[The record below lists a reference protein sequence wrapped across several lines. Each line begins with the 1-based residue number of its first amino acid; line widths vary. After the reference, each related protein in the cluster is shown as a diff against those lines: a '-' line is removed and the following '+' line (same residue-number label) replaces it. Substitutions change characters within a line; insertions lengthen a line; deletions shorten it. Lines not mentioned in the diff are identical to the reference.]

1 MREYSVVKPHF
12 WIGKTG
18 KELRGKP
25 EAQLIAMYLMT
36 SPHSTMIGVFH
47 CPIMYIAYETGLTI
61 EVASKGLASLLEEG
75 FCTFDAAT
83 DTVFVK
89 NMLKFQVG
97 DNLNPKDNRVKAIKR
112 AFGELPESKA
122 KQEFAGLY
130 WEVLGLEKP
139 VKHTSPSEAPC
150 KPLRSQDQEHDQE
163 QEQTAA
169 PIAKNAIGLPLMN
182 NGFFA
187 IKPEQLEKLKT
198 LYPDIDCEQ
207 ELRNMIGWFD
217 ANPEKLKPRT
227 AIMQFVNSWLANR
240 QTDYHNSNRAD
251 LGDLDDTSWAEGLVL
266 YQSEQAQ

>member
-25 EAQLIAMYLMT
+25 EAQLLAMYLMT

-47 CPIMYIAYETGLTI
+47 CPIMYMAYETGLSI
-61 EVASKGLASLLEEG
+61 EGASKGLASLLEGG

-97 DNLNPKDNRVKAIKR
+97 ENLSPKDNRVKAIKR
-112 AFGELPESKA
+112 EFGELPESKA

-139 VKHTSPSEAPC
+139 VKNTSPSEAPC
-150 KPLRSQDQEHDQE
+150 KPLRSQDQEHDHE

-169 PIAKNAIGLPLMN
+169 QIAKSAIGLPLL
-182 NGFFA
+182 GGSFFA
-187 IKPEQLEKLKT
+187 IKPEQLERFKE
-198 LYPDIDCEQ
+198 LYPNIDSEQ

-217 ANPEKLKPRT
+217 ANPEKLKPKT
-227 AIMQFVNSWLANR
+227 AILQFVNTWLANR
-240 QTDYHNSNRAD
+240 QTDFLNSNRALD
-251 LGDLDDTSWAEGLVL
+251 DLDDTSWANGLVIPDME
-266 YQSEQAQ
+266 YHQ

>member
-25 EAQLIAMYLMT
+25 EAQLLAMYLMT

-47 CPIMYIAYETGLTI
+47 CPIMYMAYETGLSI
-61 EVASKGLASLLEEG
+61 EGASKGLASLLEGG

-97 DNLNPKDNRVKAIKR
+97 ENLSPKDNRVKAIKR

-122 KQEFAGLY
+122 KQEFAEFY

-139 VKHTSPSEAPC
+139 AQKETPLEAPC
-150 KPLRSQDQEHDQE
+150 KPLRSQDQDQDQDQE
-163 QEQTAA
+163 QAA
-169 PIAKNAIGLPLMN
+169 QIAKSAISLPLL
-182 NGFFA
+182 GGASFDV
-187 IKPEQLEKLKT
+187 KPEQIERFKD
-198 LYPDIDCEQ
+198 LYPNLDNEQ
-207 ELRNMIGWFD
+207 ELRNMIGWFE
-217 ANPEKLKPRT
+217 ANPDKLRPKT
-227 AIMQFVNSWLANR
+227 KILQFVNTWLANR
-240 QTDYHNSNRAD
+240 QTDYLNSNRALD
-251 LGDLDDTSWAEGLVL
+251 DLDDTTWAEGLVL
-266 YQSEQAQ
+266 PSMEQAQ